1 MIFLIALS
9 CVLIALLFGKREPVD
24 LVLPDISIETS
35 VDQYLEMQES
45 NVAGVQ
51 PWARKEVIWANKKEE
66 KTKFSIIFLHGF
78 SASKLELAPF
88 PNAIAQR
95 LNANIY
101 NARLALSLIHI

>member
-1 MIFLIALS
+1 MIFLIILI

-66 KTKFSIIFLHGF
+66 KTKYYYTHILYHHIKDNKTKNKNITIIIIYTYIMYLH
-78 SASKLELAPF
+78 KM
-88 PNAIAQR
+88 
-95 LNANIY
+95 
-101 NARLALSLIHI
+101 

>member
-88 PNAIAQR
+88 PNTCLLYTSPSPR
-95 LNANIY
+95 D
-101 NARLALSLIHI
+101 